1 MQAVTTLLNQVSKVL
16 SDLCKQT
23 IALVPTGNQCLN
35 ENGKVSIEIHE
46 VNIPDSII
54 SEPNPS
60 CPQNPDGI
68 YKVNRIRLG
77 KGILD
82 DMAKGCPFSDDE
94 IKDVIKGIDTWVYY
108 ASNK

>member
-16 SDLCKQT
+16 YDLCKQT

-54 SEPNPS
+54 SQPNPS

-77 KGILD
+77 KTILED
-82 DMAKGCPFSDDE
+82 SFKGYSFSDDE
-94 IKDVIKGIDTWVYY
+94 IKTVIEGKGVWGYE
-108 ASNK
+108 